1 MVNILESSLND
12 AERGEYFS
20 PNTSP
25 SCSPLNPT
33 SPARCWGFHCEVDG
47 LEVSVNCL
55 SYMLSSFYL
64 FSIPFRLGF
73 YLSPSSSIHLMHH
86 LHRPTRS
93 SHHCNTAMNHLNHC
107 PVWQFGILSAD
118 NKRIYSSRSKSYR
131 YCQHCPIGPIQGVSV
146 SCLSFLPSLTFLL
159 ITLPSLFP
167 LRRAWAYRHRTEYDQ
182 PPLSPLHT
190 VWIRSILSTSLPRG
204 ILFHR
209 IQLTRSCYTIDAQ
222 HTRPEHNTSKYP
234 QSYSASR

>member
-12 AERGEYFS
+12 AERGKYFS

-33 SPARCWGFHCEVDG
+33 SPARCLGFHCEVDG

-86 LHRPTRS
+86 LHRPTHS

-131 YCQHCPIGPIQGVSV
+131 YCQHRPIGPIQGVSV
-146 SCLSFLPSLTFLL
+146 SLLSFLPSLTFLL
-159 ITLPSLFP
+159 ITLLSSLFEE
-167 LRRAWAYRHRTEYDQ
+167 HEHIDIE
-182 PPLSPLHT
+182 LSMT
-190 VWIRSILSTSLPRG
+190 NPR
-204 ILFHR
+204 
-209 IQLTRSCYTIDAQ
+209 
-222 HTRPEHNTSKYP
+222 
-234 QSYSASR
+234 